1 MGVVFGWRVA
11 FGLFGGFACDYAL
24 LRRIV
29 GVWYVV
35 CGLVLVLN
43 AVNSVGVCIWFM
55 NSC

>member
-1 MGVVFGWRVA
+1 MGVVFGWCVA

-24 LRRIV
+24 LCRVV

-35 CGLVLVLN
+35 CGLALVLN